1 MNEVFY
7 PEQDELGMIGACLT
21 GSIDTC
27 SDALADIRS
36 EWITQDN
43 LRLTF
48 DAIRG
53 LVQENQQPTLK
64 ELGKEW
70 RKAYGQLPMPY
81 DTWNQ
86 AMEVCPSPANLPY
99 LH

>member
-1 MNEVFY
+1 MTNDVFY

-27 SDALADIRS
+27 ADALSDVRS
-36 EWITQDN
+36 DWLLNDS

-48 DAIRG
+48 DVLRG
-53 LVQENQQPTLK
+53 MVQENRHPSLK

-70 RKAYGQLPMPY
+70 KKTYGQLPMP
-81 DTWNQ
+81 
-86 AMEVCPSPANLPY
+86 
-99 LH
+99 